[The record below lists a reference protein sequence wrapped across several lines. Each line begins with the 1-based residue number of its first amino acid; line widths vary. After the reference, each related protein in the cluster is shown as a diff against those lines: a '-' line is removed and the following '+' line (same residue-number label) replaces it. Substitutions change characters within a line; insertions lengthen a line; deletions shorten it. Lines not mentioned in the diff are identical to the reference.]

1 MAIARKNIKIRL
13 FFVYVIALAVSCAII
28 WRAFD
33 TAVIEQ
39 EGWRKKISRLKIE
52 DRRIDPQRG
61 NIYANDG
68 RLMASS
74 IPQYYIYMDFKA
86 DGLKYDTL
94 KHYLPELSQKLSKK
108 FGDKSAAEYSSHIMK
123 GYNSGSR
130 HYRLISRKISYTEMK
145 ELYTFPFLK
154 QRSHRSG
161 MVIDEMAQ
169 RKKPFGQLAS
179 RTIGD
184 VYGDLSKG
192 GKNGLELSMDSL
204 LKGEPGVGTWQK
216 VAGRYYVTPEKEP
229 VNGLDI
235 TTTIDID
242 MQDIVHNALLDK
254 LKDIDAESGTV
265 IVMEVKT
272 GEIKAISN
280 LGRINTGH
288 YGETKNFA
296 VSDESEP
303 GSTFKTLSM
312 MIALDKGI
320 ITPNDTIDVGPGYYM
335 YRGAKMTD
343 HNMNHGGYGKI
354 TAAQSIW
361 YSSNIGVAKI
371 ILKGFEKNPSD
382 FVNAIYETGIT
393 KPLDIGIPGIG
404 RAKIRHPKDSLSYWS
419 KTTLPWMSFGYES
432 QVPPIYILN
441 YYNAIANGGKLIKP
455 LLVKNISKDGEVVE
469 KFKTETIN
477 SSICSRK
484 TLWQIQQMLLDVVE
498 NGTAK
503 MIKSDKLLLAG
514 KTGTAQLSQGALG
527 YKNGGKKHQVSFCG
541 YFPADK
547 PMYSCI
553 VVIRAPR
560 NGYPSGGGMSGM
572 VFKNIAERVYAQ
584 GRSVAVE
591 YNEKDSVHTFMP
603 KVKNGNYKGIVG
615 ILDKLDLPLEDN
627 KKEWNWAVSSV
638 KDGKITLRELTTDN
652 NEVPSVIGMGAKDAV
667 YLLENR
673 GLRVQINGRGKVYQ
687 QSKPAG
693 RKITKGETIVLS
705 LK

>member
-33 TAVIEQ
+33 TAVIEK
-39 EGWRKKISRLKIE
+39 EGWMKKISRLKIE

-361 YSSNIGVAKI
+361 YSSNIG
-371 ILKGFEKNPSD
+371 E
-382 FVNAIYETGIT
+382 
-393 KPLDIGIPGIG
+393 IG
-404 RAKIRHPKDSLSYWS
+404 RAH
-419 KTTLPWMSFGYES
+419 
-432 QVPPIYILN
+432 V
-441 YYNAIANGGKLIKP
+441 
-455 LLVKNISKDGEVVE
+455 
-469 KFKTETIN
+469 
-477 SSICSRK
+477 
-484 TLWQIQQMLLDVVE
+484 
-498 NGTAK
+498 
-503 MIKSDKLLLAG
+503 
-514 KTGTAQLSQGALG
+514 
-527 YKNGGKKHQVSFCG
+527 
-541 YFPADK
+541 
-547 PMYSCI
+547 
-553 VVIRAPR
+553 
-560 NGYPSGGGMSGM
+560 
-572 VFKNIAERVYAQ
+572 
-584 GRSVAVE
+584 
-591 YNEKDSVHTFMP
+591 
-603 KVKNGNYKGIVG
+603 
-615 ILDKLDLPLEDN
+615 
-627 KKEWNWAVSSV
+627 
-638 KDGKITLRELTTDN
+638 
-652 NEVPSVIGMGAKDAV
+652 
-667 YLLENR
+667 
-673 GLRVQINGRGKVYQ
+673 
-687 QSKPAG
+687 
-693 RKITKGETIVLS
+693 
-705 LK
+705 